1 MKKTVFSL
9 AFLTLGF
16 TIIFL
21 MIYLFNKTNLFLTLT
36 LSFGVTAYHFCMRLI
51 VGYIF
56 NILMKNKADYNEK
69 WYQIHNWEKKLYKTI
84 KVKKWKKHMPTFNPE
99 LFDTSKHS
107 LDEIAQAMCQSE
119 LVHETIAALSFLP
132 ILLAFPFGDF
142 PIFLIT
148 SIIGALIDICFVI
161 MQRYNRPRI
170 IKLIKKPKL

>member
-21 MIYLFNKTNLFLTLT
+21 MIYLFNKTSLFLTLT

-51 VGYIF
+51 VGYLF
-56 NILMKNKADYNEK
+56 NILMKNKADYNGK
-69 WYQIHNWEKKLYKTI
+69 WYHIHPWEKKLYKTL
-84 KVKKWKKHMPTFNPE
+84 KVKKWKNHMPTFNPE
-99 LFDTSKHS
+99 LFDTNKHS
-107 LDEIAQAMCQSE
+107 LDEIAQVMCQSE

-142 PIFLIT
+142 PVFLIT